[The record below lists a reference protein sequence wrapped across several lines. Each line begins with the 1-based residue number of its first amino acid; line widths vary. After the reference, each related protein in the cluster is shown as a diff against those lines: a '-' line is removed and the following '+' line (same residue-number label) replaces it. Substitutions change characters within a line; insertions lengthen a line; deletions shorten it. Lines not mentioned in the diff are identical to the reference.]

1 MNWFIPLAIELGDF
15 TTLSEQ
21 SSWGDFGWFFGG
33 VAVLGGLTM
42 LTLRWS
48 NQSRRD
54 PFEDFDDEFDEG
66 KDENDG
72 EDDPLV

>member
-21 SSWGDFGWFFGG
+21 TGLADFGWFFGG

-54 PFEDFDDEFDEG
+54 PFEDFDSFDSEKEGDE
-66 KDENDG
+66 
-72 EDDPLV
+72 DPLV